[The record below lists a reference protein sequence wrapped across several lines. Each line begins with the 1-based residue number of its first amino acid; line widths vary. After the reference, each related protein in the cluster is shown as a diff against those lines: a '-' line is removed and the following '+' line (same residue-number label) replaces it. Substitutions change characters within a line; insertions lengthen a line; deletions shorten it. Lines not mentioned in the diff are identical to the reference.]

1 MTSIYRQIWIGCE
14 KLFRT
19 VLRDFL
25 GLSDADVAWSY
36 EVPLPSGK
44 KRNLYLDGRVP
55 LEKIPEG
62 TSGHW
67 VKSPE

>member
-1 MTSIYRQIWIGCE
+1 MTSIYRQIGIGYE

-19 VLRDFL
+19 VLHDFL

-36 EVPLPSGK
+36 EVLLPSGK

-55 LEKIPEG
+55 LENIPEG
-62 TSGHW
+62 TSGNW